1 MEGVPPEIA
10 AESPRSA
17 GGTCTQR
24 QPVEDEDHR
33 DHDEDA

>member
-24 QPVEDEDHR
+24 QPVEDEDCE
-33 DHDEDA
+33 HDENV